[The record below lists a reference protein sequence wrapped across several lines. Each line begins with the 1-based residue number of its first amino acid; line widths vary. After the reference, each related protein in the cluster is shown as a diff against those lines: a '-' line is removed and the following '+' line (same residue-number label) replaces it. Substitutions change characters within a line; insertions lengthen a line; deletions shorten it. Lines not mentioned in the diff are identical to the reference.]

1 MSTPELKPNMI
12 IADRYIL
19 KKYIGSGSF
28 GEVWE
33 AEDSELAIDV
43 AIKLYISLD
52 QSGQSEFKDEYK
64 VAYGLSHENLLTAQ
78 YYGVWEHRP

>member
-33 AEDSELAIDV
+33 AEDSELDIDV
-43 AIKLYISLD
+43 AIYLA
-52 QSGQSEFKDEYK
+52 GSERTKR
-64 VAYGLSHENLLTAQ
+64 V
-78 YYGVWEHRP
+78 